1 MPKGISEAGKECRKA
16 KKRLLVIYWPEHKGY
31 FVKQTYKYFDISK
44 RKFYLWK
51 KRQKEYEKFLE
62 TLPSP
67 EKVQKFLE
75 KTRWYWLLSPRS
87 RKRVKLVGRPDS
99 GVEVDSFG
107 KRKEFKTL
115 KDLPKWYGQLE
126 LSKRPKKWQR
136 K

>member
-1 MPKGISEAGKECRKA
+1 MPKGISEAGKESRKA
-16 KKRLLVIYWPEHKGY
+16 ISRYYILYWHKRKNRT
-31 FVKQTYKYFDISK
+31 VKQTCNRFDIT
-44 RKFYLWK
+44 RRQFFLWK

-67 EKVQKFLE
+67 KKVQKFLK
-75 KTRWYWLLSPRS
+75 KTRWYWLLTPRS
-87 RKRVKLVGRPDS
+87 RKKVKLVGRPDS
-99 GVEVDSFG
+99 WVGVDSFG

-126 LSKRPKKWQR
+126 LSRRPKKWPR